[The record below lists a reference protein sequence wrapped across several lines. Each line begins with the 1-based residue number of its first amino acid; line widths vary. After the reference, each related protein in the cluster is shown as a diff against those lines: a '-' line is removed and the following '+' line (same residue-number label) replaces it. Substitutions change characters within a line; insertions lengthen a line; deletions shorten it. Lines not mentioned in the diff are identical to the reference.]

1 MREKICITIL
11 RRQLEELKECV
22 EALGSPEELKTAIRE
37 YEEAVDRA
45 EKEYFQQKD
54 CLMRP
59 LPDWGEGFC
68 FKNALRTQKYHLS

>member
-37 YEEAVDRA
+37 FEVAVDRA
-45 EKEYFQQKD
+45 EKKYILSEESFQQKD
-54 CLMRP
+54 
-59 LPDWGEGFC
+59 
-68 FKNALRTQKYHLS
+68 